1 MKPVQVLI
9 DEELLADLDSDEE
22 VQRTGR
28 SKVMRSLIAGYLES
42 RREARLDAQ
51 YRQGYKHQP
60 RVAEELEGWAEE
72 GTWPEE

>member
-9 DEELLADLDSDEE
+9 DEELLANLDADEE
-22 VQRTGR
+22 VRSGGR
-28 SKVMRSLIAGYLES
+28 SKVMRRLIAGYLHS
-42 RREARLDAQ
+42 RREERIDAQ
-51 YRQGYKHQP
+51 YRQGYGDPP